1 MKRVLLHK
9 QNKRTS
15 VFMEASA
22 LEKSSIHKFFFNSDI
37 LSSPKNK
44 ACKTTY
50 FRPPNIYEQL
60 DLSKHKF
67 L

>member
-1 MKRVLLHK
+1 MVNRDDFVVVCKFGVPNIVPK
-9 QNKRTS
+9 QK
-15 VFMEASA
+15 
-22 LEKSSIHKFFFNSDI
+22 NSDI

-50 FRPPNIYEQL
+50 FRTQNIYEQL